1 MKIGKIVRRD
11 SLHGSHCSFDFTVSK
26 ADSCRLVSLAAACHQ
41 ICKVTLKLVDVN
53 QCSGCDILTR
63 WKASMQVAAE
73 QPVEFLTDV
82 QIMLSR
88 NIIHLCSFIK
98 I

>member
-1 MKIGKIVRRD
+1 M
-11 SLHGSHCSFDFTVSK
+11 SK

-63 WKASMQVAAE
+63 WKVSMQVAAE

-88 NIIHLCSFIK
+88 NLIHLCSFIK